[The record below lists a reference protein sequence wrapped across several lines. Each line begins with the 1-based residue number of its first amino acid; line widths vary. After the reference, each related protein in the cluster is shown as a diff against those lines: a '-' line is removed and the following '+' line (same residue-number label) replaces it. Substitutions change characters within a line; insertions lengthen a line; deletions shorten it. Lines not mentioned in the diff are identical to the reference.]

1 MNRFALTAVL
11 ALSSFGL
18 SAQRADHLG
27 PMQGFPREQRG
38 FSYQGMDIA
47 GKYMLSCQ
55 DRGGATVY
63 KLSGKDFRKVG
74 QFKLASFN
82 EVNHANVV
90 TFGVEKY
97 DPKDPLPLAYVS
109 QCHKKPYEGRKDLL
123 FVERIAPDLQSS
135 TLVQTIYY
143 DDTVR
148 DFGYALQ
155 WVIDRKGKFLYG
167 YGNTINNSDPQNC
180 HRIIKFR
187 LPALAEGDF
196 VTLRREDALEDYL
209 IEEVSGFRFNPI
221 GQGLYIFRDKLY
233 MPTGVGTSK
242 HPSILYVWDL
252 KKKSMETMDLSN
264 CTTGELE
271 DISRFRGHFW
281 LQGQDGIFRLR

>member
-1 MNRFALTAVL
+1 MNRFALTVVL

-55 DRGGATVY
+55 DRGAATVY

-109 QCHKKPYEGRKDLL
+109 QCHKKPFDGRKDLL

-135 TLVQTIYY
+135 TLVQTIFYE
-143 DDTVR
+143 DMVQ

-155 WVIDRKGKFLYG
+155 WVIDRQEKFLYD
-167 YGNTINNSDPQNC
+167 YGNTSNNSDPHKC
-180 HRIIKFR
+180 KRI
-187 LPALAEGDF
+187 
-196 VTLRREDALEDYL
+196 T
-209 IEEVSGFRFNPI
+209 
-221 GQGLYIFRDKLY
+221 
-233 MPTGVGTSK
+233 
-242 HPSILYVWDL
+242 
-252 KKKSMETMDLSN
+252 
-264 CTTGELE
+264 
-271 DISRFRGHFW
+271 
-281 LQGQDGIFRLR
+281 